1 MIVRTLRCALLFSLL
16 RGPLHPHGGHDKS
29 ALVLIPLAQNPGSN
43 RHANGLPASNS
54 SYRPILLTRTVR
66 FPVVSIYPCSTGTLD
81 SMNNVKTAALLAF
94 LGALFVGVGFLLGG
108 AQGGLLALGF
118 AVLFNFGIYF
128 FSDRIALKAAR
139 ARPVTDTDLPN
150 VYSIVSSLAQR
161 ENMPMPAIYVIDSPQ
176 PNAFATG
183 RSPKKAAVAVT
194 TGILEALN
202 HKELE
207 GVLAHELA
215 HVKNRD
221 VLIATIAA
229 TVAAALSFLA
239 RWAFWSNLGRRRS
252 NDGLSAIVGIVA
264 MILAP
269 IAAALIQMS
278 ISRSRE
284 FEADRTGATSTGSP
298 LALASALE
306 KISTVGRHQPMDV
319 NPAVS
324 QLFIADPLKAF
335 GSKGRRGQMGKMF
348 ATHPP
353 MEERI
358 DRLQKMAYGVS

>member
-1 MIVRTLRCALLFSLL
+1 
-16 RGPLHPHGGHDKS
+16 
-29 ALVLIPLAQNPGSN
+29 
-43 RHANGLPASNS
+43 
-54 SYRPILLTRTVR
+54 
-66 FPVVSIYPCSTGTLD
+66 
-81 SMNNVKTAALLAF
+81 MNNVKTAALLAF

-108 AQGGLLALGF
+108 SQGGLIALGF
-118 AVLFNFGIYF
+118 AVVFNFGMYF
-128 FSDRIALKAAR
+128 FSDRIALKAAK
-139 ARPVTDTDLPN
+139 AKPVGPLDLPD

-161 ENMPMPAIYVIDSPQ
+161 ENMPMPDVYLIDSPQ

-183 RSPKKAAVAVT
+183 RSPKHAAVAVT
-194 TGILEALN
+194 TGIVELLDLR
-202 HKELE
+202 ELE

-221 VLIATIAA
+221 ILIATIAA

-252 NDGLSAIVGIVA
+252 NDGVSAIIGIVA

-269 IAAALIQMS
+269 IAAAMIQMA

-284 FEADRTGATSTGSP
+284 FEADRTGAESTGSP
-298 LALASALE
+298 LALASALG
-306 KISTVGRHQPMDV
+306 KISVGTSRIPMDI

-335 GSKGRRGQMGKMF
+335 GSRGRRGKMGKMF
-348 ATHPP
+348 STHPP
-353 MEERI
+353 VEERI
-358 DRLQKMAYGVS
+358 DRLEKMAYGVS

>member
-1 MIVRTLRCALLFSLL
+1 
-16 RGPLHPHGGHDKS
+16 
-29 ALVLIPLAQNPGSN
+29 
-43 RHANGLPASNS
+43 
-54 SYRPILLTRTVR
+54 
-66 FPVVSIYPCSTGTLD
+66 
-81 SMNNVKTAALLAF
+81 MNNIKTAALLAF

-108 AQGGLLALGF
+108 SQGGLFALGF
-118 AVLFNFGIYF
+118 AVLFNFGMYF

-139 ARPVTDTDLPN
+139 AKPVDPLELPD

-161 ENMPMPAIYVIDSPQ
+161 ENMPMPEIYLIDSPQ

-194 TGILEALN
+194 TGILEILD
-202 HKELE
+202 HRELE

-221 VLIATIAA
+221 ILIATIAA

-252 NDGLSAIVGIVA
+252 NDGVNAIVGIVA

-269 IAAALIQMS
+269 IAAGLIQMA

-284 FEADRTGATSTGSP
+284 FEADRTGAESTGSP
-298 LALASALE
+298 LVLASALG
-306 KISTVGRHQPMDV
+306 KISAGTSRIPMDV

-335 GSKGRRGQMGKMF
+335 GSRGRRGQMGKMF
-348 ATHPP
+348 STHPP
-353 MEERI
+353 VEERI
-358 DRLQKMAYGVS
+358 DRLEKMAYGVS

>member
-1 MIVRTLRCALLFSLL
+1 
-16 RGPLHPHGGHDKS
+16 
-29 ALVLIPLAQNPGSN
+29 
-43 RHANGLPASNS
+43 
-54 SYRPILLTRTVR
+54 
-66 FPVVSIYPCSTGTLD
+66 
-81 SMNNVKTAALLAF
+81 MNNIKTAALLAF

-108 AQGGLLALGF
+108 SQGGLFALGF
-118 AVLFNFGIYF
+118 AVLFNFGMYF

-139 ARPVTDTDLPN
+139 AKPVDPLELPD

-161 ENMPMPAIYVIDSPQ
+161 ENMPMPEIYLIDSPQ

-194 TGILEALN
+194 TGILEILD
-202 HKELE
+202 HRELE

-221 VLIATIAA
+221 ILIATIAA

-252 NDGLSAIVGIVA
+252 NDGVNAIVGIVA

-269 IAAALIQMS
+269 IAAGLIQMA

-284 FEADRTGATSTGSP
+284 FEADRTGAESTGSP
-298 LALASALE
+298 LALASALG
-306 KISTVGRHQPMDV
+306 KISAGTSRRPMDV

-335 GSKGRRGQMGKMF
+335 GSRGRRGQMGKMF
-348 ATHPP
+348 STHPP
-353 MEERI
+353 VEERI
-358 DRLQKMAYGVS
+358 DRLEKMAYGVS

>member
-1 MIVRTLRCALLFSLL
+1 
-16 RGPLHPHGGHDKS
+16 
-29 ALVLIPLAQNPGSN
+29 
-43 RHANGLPASNS
+43 
-54 SYRPILLTRTVR
+54 
-66 FPVVSIYPCSTGTLD
+66 
-81 SMNNVKTAALLAF
+81 MNNVKTAALLAF

-108 AQGGLLALGF
+108 SQGGLIALGF
-118 AVLFNFGIYF
+118 AVLFNFGMYF

-139 ARPVTDTDLPN
+139 AKPVDALELPD

-161 ENMPMPAIYVIDSPQ
+161 ENMPMPDIYLIDSPQ

-183 RSPKKAAVAVT
+183 RSPKHAAVAVT
-194 TGILEALN
+194 TGILQILDYR
-202 HKELE
+202 ELE

-221 VLIATIAA
+221 ILIATIAA

-252 NDGLSAIVGIVA
+252 NDGMSAIVGIVA

-269 IAAALIQMS
+269 IAAGLIQMA

-284 FEADRTGATSTGSP
+284 FEADRTGAETTGSP
-298 LALASALE
+298 LALASALN
-306 KISTVGRHQPMDV
+306 KISAGTSRIPMDV

-335 GSKGRRGQMGKMF
+335 GTGGRRGRMGKMF
-348 ATHPP
+348 STHPP
-353 MEERI
+353 VEERI
-358 DRLQKMAYGVS
+358 DRLQKMAYGTS